1 MSSLFRLEQQQK
13 KISFSVCG
21 NREPVHGLIHF
32 DSVCFS
38 FFLHLEWNDK
48 SAFIKSHPIM
58 ALAFIHS
65 RSSLE
70 NHTRFQAKMGED
82 YTRFQTKTAQK
93 PYLLER
99 LITIWFTKRSVLTL
113 PAPGEIQV
121 CTVSHSFLHFLHV
134 AARHRTEA
142 SNRPLTTWIQ
152 LPTKPHVLRIT

>member
-21 NREPVHGLIHF
+21 NREPVHGLIHS
-32 DSVCFS
+32 DSVYFS
-38 FFLHLEWNDK
+38 FFLHLEWNDN

-99 LITIWFTKRSVLTL
+99 HITIWFTKGSVLTPTPL
-113 PAPGEIQV
+113 PPGKIQV
-121 CTVSHSFLHFLHV
+121 CTSSTLFFTFPP
-134 AARHRTEA
+134 RRCT
-142 SNRPLTTWIQ
+142 SPQRSQ
-152 LPTKPHVLRIT
+152 